1 MRSFHEVHDD
11 LVANFWHWNHFILNL
26 LVRSFN
32 HRLNI
37 TLKYNEIMWPW
48 TIFNIIQ
55 SQTKVVITKS
65 WVYSICVEKSSLFTL
80 IRPSLNINWFSNLF
94 CFWCQDWKV
103 TCISYNYFQITKHP
117 ASSMNTRY
125 RKIIKHNLN
134 LYPIPLKHKLKL
146 NPEYLGNFS
155 LKQMNSLSF
164 FFLLQI

>member
-1 MRSFHEVHDD
+1 MLAKFSWGSWWPCCKLLTFDQ
-11 LVANFWHWNHFILNL
+11 FIFNL

-48 TIFNIIQ
+48 TIFNTIQ
-55 SQTKVVITKS
+55 SQTKVVINKS

-103 TCISYNYFQITKHP
+103 TCISYFNLVHVCVIMCIIDYFF
-117 ASSMNTRY
+117 
-125 RKIIKHNLN
+125 
-134 LYPIPLKHKLKL
+134 KL
-146 NPEYLGNFS
+146 
-155 LKQMNSLSF
+155 LSDNKAPC
-164 FFLLQI
+164 FLHEHTL

>member
-1 MRSFHEVHDD
+1 MVHSYCDTSTKLIALQSVLWVVSLWPPGVLLPNFNCACESFREVHDD

-48 TIFNIIQ
+48 TIFNTIQ
-55 SQTKVVITKS
+55 SQTKVVINKS

-80 IRPSLNINWFSNLF
+80 IRPSLNINWISNLF

-103 TCISYNYFQITKHP
+103 TCISYFNLVHVCVIMCIIDYFI
-117 ASSMNTRY
+117 
-125 RKIIKHNLN
+125 
-134 LYPIPLKHKLKL
+134 
-146 NPEYLGNFS
+146 
-155 LKQMNSLSF
+155 
-164 FFLLQI
+164 